1 MRQCIFLFLGF
12 IIGFHITLFVRQNQ
26 CRLIYATQ
34 FRPKTLS
41 GELETRKFLFVGVM
55 TAEQLV
61 ETRAKAVYDT
71 WGKNIP
77 GTLTFFSS
85 GETGKTLG
93 LPVVTLPS
101 VDDTYPPLKK
111 SLMMIKYMHDFHI
124 DEYEWFMR
132 ADDDVYVRNDRL
144 VEFLHSLNSSDD
156 IHLGHAGIGAKEEL
170 GMLSMN
176 PGDNYCIGGPGVILS
191 RSVLKKVAPHLE
203 HCLETAPTTHEDIE
217 VGRCI
222 QRYAGVKC
230 TWAYEVGQRQFI
242 ITALVSSIL
251 FVYTDCNNYRHKEV
265 IVRLS

>member
-1 MRQCIFLFLGF
+1 MHLQMARSTTQFFFVMLTSIIVGLRISLFLWQYQCHF
-12 IIGFHITLFVRQNQ
+12 IINADRAKTQIRPQTL
-26 CRLIYATQ
+26 IE
-34 FRPKTLS
+34 
-41 GELETRKFLFVGVM
+41 ELGNHKLLFVGIM

-71 WGKNIP
+71 WGKNVP

-93 LPVVTLPS
+93 LPVVALPG

-144 VEFLHSLNSSDD
+144 AEFLHSLNSSDD

-203 HCLETAPTTHEDIE
+203 HCLKTVPTTHEDIE

-230 TWAYEVGQRQFI
+230 TWAYEVGQREPLS
-242 ITALVSSIL
+242 TA
-251 FVYTDCNNYRHKEV
+251 
-265 IVRLS
+265 